1 MPHSQLLSDL
11 FRKEYAKMVAVLCRH
26 FGFSHLEI
34 AEDIVSDTFLK
45 AYELWETQPLPT
57 NPTAWL
63 YTVAKNKAKDYEKH
77 VAIFQNKV
85 KKVLTPTERSE
96 ELTFETSEI
105 NDSQLEMLFN
115 ICDPSISVVSQI
127 SLALQILCG
136 FTIEEIANALLTPV
150 ETIKKRLFR
159 AKSKLREHHFQI
171 KTVTSVDIQARLET
185 VLRCLYLF
193 FNEGYFSETNNQFI
207 RKEFCKEALRLTLL
221 LAEHPQT
228 DTPQVNAL
236 LSLMCFQSSRLEARI
251 NTTDENTLYEQQD
264 KSKWDK
270 ELIHRG
276 NYYLVKACEGSQI
289 SKYHLEA
296 GIAYWHT
303 TPTDENKWEY
313 ILRLY
318 NQLIIIEYSSVIA
331 LNRTFAYGKVYGKE
345 KAIVEAEKLGLQ
357 DNRYYHEL
365 LGYLY
370 TDINNQKAIDHY
382 QKAIA
387 LSKSPNERATLQ
399 KQIEQLVE

>member
-34 AEDIVSDTFLK
+34 AEDIASDTFLK
-45 AYELWETQPLPT
+45 AYELWEIQPLPA

-63 YTVAKNKAKDYEKH
+63 YTVAKNKARDYEKH
-77 VAIFQNKV
+77 VAIFEDKV
-85 KKVLTPTERSE
+85 KKALTPTEKSE

-115 ICDPSISVVSQI
+115 ICDPSISVESQI

-136 FTIEEIANALLTPV
+136 FTVEEIANALLTPV

-159 AKSKLREHHFQI
+159 AKSRLREHHFQI
-171 KTVTSVDIQARLET
+171 KTVSSADIQARLET

-193 FNEGYFSETNNQFI
+193 FNEGYFSETNSQFI

-236 LSLMCFQSSRLEARI
+236 LSLMCFQSSRLEAR
-251 NTTDENTLYEQQD
+251 TSATGENTLYEQQD

-270 ELIHRG
+270 DLIDRG
-276 NYYLVKACEGSQI
+276 NYYLVKACEGSQV

-318 NQLIIIEYSSVIA
+318 NQLIIIGYSSVIA

-345 KAIVEAEKLGLQ
+345 KAIVEAEKLGLE
-357 DNRYYHEL
+357 DNHYYHEL

-370 TDINNQKAIDHY
+370 TDIDNQKAIAHY
-382 QKAIA
+382 QKAVT

-399 KQIEQLVE
+399 KQIEQLVK

>member
-251 NTTDENTLYEQQD
+251 NTTGENTLYEQQD

-303 TPTDENKWEY
+303 TPTDENKWDY

>member
-1 MPHSQLLSDL
+1 MPQSQLLSDL
-11 FRKEYAKMVAVLCRH
+11 FRKEYTKMVAVLCRH

-45 AYELWETQPLPT
+45 AYELWETQPLPP

-136 FTIEEIANALLTPV
+136 FTVEEIANALLTPV

-171 KTVTSVDIQARLET
+171 KTVSPSDIQARLET

-193 FNEGYFSETNNQFI
+193 FNEGYFSETNSQFI

-251 NTTDENTLYEQQD
+251 NTTGENTLYEQQD

-270 ELIHRG
+270 DLIDRG
-276 NYYLVKACEGSQI
+276 NYYLVKACEGSEV

-331 LNRTFAYGKVYGKE
+331 LNRTFAHGKVYGKE
-345 KAIVEAEKLGLQ
+345 KAIVEAEKLGLE
-357 DNRYYHEL
+357 DNHYYHEL

-370 TDINNQKAIDHY
+370 TDIDNQKAIAHY

-387 LSKSPNERATLQ
+387 LSKSANERATLQ
-399 KQIEQLVE
+399 KQIEQLVK

>member
-34 AEDIVSDTFLK
+34 AEDIASDTFLK
-45 AYELWETQPLPT
+45 AYELWEREPLPA

-63 YTVAKNKAKDYEKH
+63 YTVAKNKARDYEKH
-77 VAIFQNKV
+77 VAIFEDKV
-85 KKVLTPTERSE
+85 KKALTPTEKSE

-115 ICDPSISVVSQI
+115 ICDPSISVESQI

-136 FTIEEIANALLTPV
+136 FTVEEIANALLTHT
-150 ETIKKRLFR
+150 ETIKKRLLR

-171 KTVTSVDIQARLET
+171 KTVSPADIQAR
-185 VLRCLYLF
+185 
-193 FNEGYFSETNNQFI
+193 
-207 RKEFCKEALRLTLL
+207 EALRLTLL

-251 NTTDENTLYEQQD
+251 NTTGENTLYEQQD

-276 NYYLVKACEGSQI
+276 NYYLVKACEDSQI

-357 DNRYYHEL
+357 NNRYYHEL

-370 TDINNQKAIDHY
+370 TDINNQKAIAHY

-387 LSKSPNERATLQ
+387 LSKSANERATLQ
-399 KQIEQLVE
+399 KQIEQLVK

>member
-45 AYELWETQPLPT
+45 AYELWATQPLPP

-63 YTVAKNKAKDYEKH
+63 YTVAKNKARDYEKH
-77 VAIFQNKV
+77 VAIFEDKV
-85 KKVLTPTERSE
+85 KKALTPTEKSE

-136 FTIEEIANALLTPV
+136 FTVEEIANALLTNT
-150 ETIKKRLFR
+150 ETIKKRLLR

-171 KTVTSVDIQARLET
+171 KTVSPSDIQARLET

-193 FNEGYFSETNNQFI
+193 FNEGYFSETNSQFI

-236 LSLMCFQSSRLEARI
+236 LSLMCFQSSRLEAR
-251 NTTDENTLYEQQD
+251 TSATGENTLYEQQD

-270 ELIHRG
+270 DLIDRG
-276 NYYLVKACEGSQI
+276 NYYLVKACEGSQV

-318 NQLIIIEYSSVIA
+318 NQLIIIEYSSIIA
-331 LNRTFAYGKVYGKE
+331 LNRTFTYGKVYGKE
-345 KAIVEAEKLGLQ
+345 KAIVEAEKLGLE
-357 DNRYYHEL
+357 DNHYYHEL

-370 TDINNQKAIDHY
+370 TDIDNQKAIAHY
-382 QKAIA
+382 QRAIT

-399 KQIEQLVE
+399 KQIEQLVK

>member
-136 FTIEEIANALLTPV
+136 FTVEEIANALLTPV

-159 AKSKLREHHFQI
+159 SKNKLKEHHFQI
-171 KTVTSVDIQARLET
+171 KTISPSDIQARLET

-193 FNEGYFSETNNQFI
+193 FNEGYFSETNSQFI

-251 NTTDENTLYEQQD
+251 NTTGENTLYEQQD

-270 ELIHRG
+270 DLIDRG
-276 NYYLVKACEGSQI
+276 NYYLVKACEGSEV

-345 KAIVEAEKLGLQ
+345 KAIVEAEKLGLE
-357 DNRYYHEL
+357 DNHYYHEL

-370 TDINNQKAIDHY
+370 TDIDNQKAIAHY
-382 QKAIA
+382 QKAVT

-399 KQIEQLVE
+399 KQIEQLVK

>member
-11 FRKEYAKMVAVLCRH
+11 FRKEYTKMVAVLCRH

-85 KKVLTPTERSE
+85 KKTLTPTEISE

-127 SLALQILCG
+127 SLALKILCG
-136 FTIEEIANALLTPV
+136 FTVEEIANALLTNT
-150 ETIKKRLFR
+150 ETIKKRLLR

-171 KTVTSVDIQARLET
+171 KTVSPSDIQARLET

-193 FNEGYFSETNNQFI
+193 FNEGYFSETNSQFI

-236 LSLMCFQSSRLEARI
+236 LSLMCFQSSRLEAR
-251 NTTDENTLYEQQD
+251 TSATGENTLYEQQD

-270 ELIHRG
+270 DLIDRG
-276 NYYLVKACEGSQI
+276 NYYLVKACEGSQV

-345 KAIVEAEKLGLQ
+345 KAIVEAEKLGLE
-357 DNRYYHEL
+357 DNHYYHEL

-370 TDINNQKAIDHY
+370 TDIDNQKAIAHY
-382 QKAIA
+382 QKAVT

-399 KQIEQLVE
+399 KQIEQLVK

>member
-34 AEDIVSDTFLK
+34 AEDIASDTFLK
-45 AYELWETQPLPT
+45 AYELWEREPLPA

-85 KKVLTPTERSE
+85 KKALTPTERSE

-171 KTVTSVDIQARLET
+171 KTVSPSDIQARLET

-193 FNEGYFSETNNQFI
+193 FNEGYFSETNSQFI

-251 NTTDENTLYEQQD
+251 NTTGENTLYEQQD

-276 NYYLVKACEGSQI
+276 NYYLVKACEDSQI

-318 NQLIIIEYSSVIA
+318 NQLIIIEYSFVIA

-345 KAIVEAEKLGLQ
+345 KAIVEAEKLGLE
-357 DNRYYHEL
+357 DNHYYHEL

-370 TDINNQKAIDHY
+370 TDIDNQKAIAHY
-382 QKAIA
+382 QKAVT

-399 KQIEQLVE
+399 KQIEQLVK

>member
-85 KKVLTPTERSE
+85 KKTLTPTEISE

-136 FTIEEIANALLTPV
+136 FTVEEIANALLTPV

-171 KTVTSVDIQARLET
+171 KTVSSADIQARLET

-193 FNEGYFSETNNQFI
+193 FNEGYFSETNSQFI

-221 LAEHPQT
+221 LVEHPQT

-236 LSLMCFQSSRLEARI
+236 LSLMCFQSSRLEAR
-251 NTTDENTLYEQQD
+251 TSATGENTLYEQQD

-270 ELIHRG
+270 DLIDRG
-276 NYYLVKACEGSQI
+276 NYYLVKACEGSQV

-331 LNRTFAYGKVYGKE
+331 LNRTFAHGKVYGKE
-345 KAIVEAEKLGLQ
+345 KAIVEAEKLGLE
-357 DNRYYHEL
+357 DNHYYHEL
-365 LGYLY
+365 LGIFVY
-370 TDINNQKAIDHY
+370 
-382 QKAIA
+382 
-387 LSKSPNERATLQ
+387 
-399 KQIEQLVE
+399 

>member
-11 FRKEYAKMVAVLCRH
+11 FRKEYAKMVAVLCCH

-34 AEDIVSDTFLK
+34 AEDIASDIFLK
-45 AYELWETQPLPT
+45 AYELWEREPLPA

-85 KKVLTPTERSE
+85 KKALTPTEKSE

-115 ICDPSISVVSQI
+115 ICDPSISVESQI

-136 FTIEEIANALLTPV
+136 FTVEEIANALLTHT
-150 ETIKKRLFR
+150 ETIKKRLLR

-171 KTVTSVDIQARLET
+171 KTVSPADIQARLET

-207 RKEFCKEALRLTLL
+207 RKEFCKETLRLTLL

-251 NTTDENTLYEQQD
+251 NTT
-264 KSKWDK
+264 
-270 ELIHRG
+270 G
-276 NYYLVKACEGSQI
+276 
-289 SKYHLEA
+289 
-296 GIAYWHT
+296 
-303 TPTDENKWEY
+303 
-313 ILRLY
+313 
-318 NQLIIIEYSSVIA
+318 
-331 LNRTFAYGKVYGKE
+331 E
-345 KAIVEAEKLGLQ
+345 KHPL
-357 DNRYYHEL
+357 
-365 LGYLY
+365 
-370 TDINNQKAIDHY
+370 
-382 QKAIA
+382 
-387 LSKSPNERATLQ
+387 
-399 KQIEQLVE
+399 

>member
-136 FTIEEIANALLTPV
+136 FTVEEIANALLTPV

-159 AKSKLREHHFQI
+159 SKNKLKEHHFQI
-171 KTVTSVDIQARLET
+171 KTISPSDIQARLET

-193 FNEGYFSETNNQFI
+193 FNEGYFSETNSQFI

-251 NTTDENTLYEQQD
+251 NTTGENTLYEQQD

-270 ELIHRG
+270 DLIDRG
-276 NYYLVKACEGSQI
+276 NYYLVKACEGSEV

-318 NQLIIIEYSSVIA
+318 NQLIIIEYSSIIA

-345 KAIVEAEKLGLQ
+345 KAIVEAEKLGLE
-357 DNRYYHEL
+357 DNHYYHEL

-370 TDINNQKAIDHY
+370 TDIDNQKAIAHY
-382 QKAIA
+382 QKAVT

-399 KQIEQLVE
+399 KQIEQLVK

>member
-45 AYELWETQPLPT
+45 AYELWATQPLPP

-85 KKVLTPTERSE
+85 KKVLTPTERNE

-136 FTIEEIANALLTPV
+136 FTVEEIANALLTPV

-171 KTVTSVDIQARLET
+171 KTVSSADIQARLET

-193 FNEGYFSETNNQFI
+193 FNEGYFSETNSQFI

-236 LSLMCFQSSRLEARI
+236 LSLMCFQSSRLEAR
-251 NTTDENTLYEQQD
+251 TSATGENTLYEQQD

-276 NYYLVKACEGSQI
+276 NYYLVKACEGSQV

-318 NQLIIIEYSSVIA
+318 NQLIIIEYSSIIA
-331 LNRTFAYGKVYGKE
+331 LNRAFAYGKVYGKE
-345 KAIVEAEKLGLQ
+345 KAIVEAEKLGLE
-357 DNRYYHEL
+357 DNHYYHEL

-370 TDINNQKAIDHY
+370 TDIDNQKAIAHY
-382 QKAIA
+382 QKAVT

-399 KQIEQLVE
+399 KQIEQLVK

>member
-45 AYELWETQPLPT
+45 AYELWATQPLPP

-85 KKVLTPTERSE
+85 KKVLTPTERNE

-136 FTIEEIANALLTPV
+136 FTVEEIANALLTPV

-171 KTVTSVDIQARLET
+171 KTVSSADIQARLET

-193 FNEGYFSETNNQFI
+193 FNEGYFSETNSQFI

-236 LSLMCFQSSRLEARI
+236 LSLMCFQSSRLEARTS
-251 NTTDENTLYEQQD
+251 TTGENTLYEQQD

-270 ELIHRG
+270 DLIDRG
-276 NYYLVKACEGSQI
+276 NYYLVKACEGSEV

-318 NQLIIIEYSSVIA
+318 NQLIIIEYSSIIA
-331 LNRTFAYGKVYGKE
+331 LNRAFAYGKVYGKE
-345 KAIVEAEKLGLQ
+345 KAIVEAEKLGLE
-357 DNRYYHEL
+357 DNHYYHEL

-370 TDINNQKAIDHY
+370 TDIDNQKAIAHY
-382 QKAIA
+382 QKAVT

-399 KQIEQLVE
+399 KQIEQLVK

>member
-45 AYELWETQPLPT
+45 AYELWETQPLPP

-136 FTIEEIANALLTPV
+136 FTVEEIANALLTNT
-150 ETIKKRLFR
+150 ETIKKRLLR

-171 KTVTSVDIQARLET
+171 KTVSPSDIQARLET

-193 FNEGYFSETNNQFI
+193 FNEGYFSETNSQFI

-236 LSLMCFQSSRLEARI
+236 LSLICFQSSRLEARI
-251 NTTDENTLYEQQD
+251 NTRGENTLYEQQD

-270 ELIHRG
+270 DLIDRG
-276 NYYLVKACEGSQI
+276 NYYLVKACEDSQI
-289 SKYHLEA
+289 SKYH
-296 GIAYWHT
+296 
-303 TPTDENKWEY
+303 
-313 ILRLY
+313 
-318 NQLIIIEYSSVIA
+318 
-331 LNRTFAYGKVYGKE
+331 
-345 KAIVEAEKLGLQ
+345 
-357 DNRYYHEL
+357 
-365 LGYLY
+365 
-370 TDINNQKAIDHY
+370 
-382 QKAIA
+382 
-387 LSKSPNERATLQ
+387 
-399 KQIEQLVE
+399 

>member
-45 AYELWETQPLPT
+45 AYELWENEPLPP

-193 FNEGYFSETNNQFI
+193 FNEGYFSETNSQFI
-207 RKEFCKEALRLTLL
+207 RKEFCKEALRLMLL

-236 LSLMCFQSSRLEARI
+236 LSLMCFQSSRLEARTS
-251 NTTDENTLYEQQD
+251 TTGENTLYEQQD

-270 ELIHRG
+270 DLIDRG
-276 NYYLVKACEGSQI
+276 NYYLVKACEGSEV

-318 NQLIIIEYSSVIA
+318 NQLIIIEYSFVIA

-345 KAIVEAEKLGLQ
+345 KAIVEAEKLGLE
-357 DNRYYHEL
+357 DNHYYHEL

-370 TDINNQKAIDHY
+370 TDIDNQKAIAHY
-382 QKAIA
+382 QKAVT

-399 KQIEQLVE
+399 KQIEQLVK

>member
-11 FRKEYAKMVAVLCRH
+11 FRKEYTKMVAVLCRH

-85 KKVLTPTERSE
+85 KKTLTPTEISE
-96 ELTFETSEI
+96 ELTFETAEI

-136 FTIEEIANALLTPV
+136 FTVEEIANALLTPV

-171 KTVTSVDIQARLET
+171 KTVSSADIQARLET

-193 FNEGYFSETNNQFI
+193 FNEGYFSETNSQFI

-236 LSLMCFQSSRLEARI
+236 LSLMCFQSSRLEAR
-251 NTTDENTLYEQQD
+251 TSATGENTLYEQQD

-270 ELIHRG
+270 DLIDRG
-276 NYYLVKACEGSQI
+276 NYYLVKACEGSQV

-345 KAIVEAEKLGLQ
+345 KAIVEAEKLGLE
-357 DNRYYHEL
+357 DNHYYHEL

-370 TDINNQKAIDHY
+370 TDIDNQKAIAHY
-382 QKAIA
+382 QKAIT

-399 KQIEQLVE
+399 KQIEQLVK

>member
-45 AYELWETQPLPT
+45 AYELWETQPLPP

-136 FTIEEIANALLTPV
+136 FTVEEIANALLTPV

-171 KTVTSVDIQARLET
+171 KTVSPSDIQARLET

-193 FNEGYFSETNNQFI
+193 FNEGYFSETNSQFI

-236 LSLMCFQSSRLEARI
+236 LSLMCFQSSRLEARTS
-251 NTTDENTLYEQQD
+251 TTGENTLYEQQD

-270 ELIHRG
+270 DLIDRG
-276 NYYLVKACEGSQI
+276 NYYLVKACEGSEV

-318 NQLIIIEYSSVIA
+318 NQLIIIEYSFVIA

-345 KAIVEAEKLGLQ
+345 KAIVEAEKLGLE
-357 DNRYYHEL
+357 DNHYYHEL

-370 TDINNQKAIDHY
+370 TDIDNQKAIAHY
-382 QKAIA
+382 QKAVT

-399 KQIEQLVE
+399 KQIEQLVK

>member
-45 AYELWETQPLPT
+45 AYELWETQPLPP

-136 FTIEEIANALLTPV
+136 FTVEEIANALLTPV

-171 KTVTSVDIQARLET
+171 KTVSPSDIQARLET

-193 FNEGYFSETNNQFI
+193 FNEGYFSETNSQFI

-236 LSLMCFQSSRLEARI
+236 LSLMCFQSSRLEARTS
-251 NTTDENTLYEQQD
+251 TTGENTLYEQQD

-270 ELIHRG
+270 DLIDRG
-276 NYYLVKACEGSQI
+276 NYYLVKACEGSEV

-318 NQLIIIEYSSVIA
+318 NQLIIIEYSFVIA

-345 KAIVEAEKLGLQ
+345 KAIVEAEKLGLE
-357 DNRYYHEL
+357 DNHYYHEL

-370 TDINNQKAIDHY
+370 TDIDNQKAIAHY
-382 QKAIA
+382 QKAVT
-387 LSKSPNERATLQ
+387 LSKSANERATLQ
-399 KQIEQLVE
+399 KQIEQLVK

>member
-45 AYELWETQPLPT
+45 AYELWETQPLPA

-85 KKVLTPTERSE
+85 KKTLTPTEKSE

-136 FTIEEIANALLTPV
+136 FTVEEIANALLTNT

-171 KTVTSVDIQARLET
+171 KTVSSADIQARLET

-193 FNEGYFSETNNQFI
+193 FNEGYFSETNSQFI

-221 LAEHPQT
+221 LVEHPQT

-236 LSLMCFQSSRLEARI
+236 LSLMCFQSSRLEAR
-251 NTTDENTLYEQQD
+251 TSATGENTLYEQQD

-270 ELIHRG
+270 DLIDRG
-276 NYYLVKACEGSQI
+276 NYYLVKACEGSQV

-331 LNRTFAYGKVYGKE
+331 LNRTFAHGKVYGKE
-345 KAIVEAEKLGLQ
+345 KAIVEAEKLGLE
-357 DNRYYHEL
+357 DNHYYHEL

-370 TDINNQKAIDHY
+370 TDIDNQKAIAHY
-382 QKAIA
+382 QKAIT

-399 KQIEQLVE
+399 KQIERL

>member
-1 MPHSQLLSDL
+1 MPQSQLLSDL
-11 FRKEYAKMVAVLCRH
+11 FRKEYTKMVAVLCRH

-45 AYELWETQPLPT
+45 AYELWATQPLPP

-136 FTIEEIANALLTPV
+136 FTVEEIANALLTPV

-159 AKSKLREHHFQI
+159 AKSRLREHHFQI
-171 KTVTSVDIQARLET
+171 KTVSSADIQARLET

-193 FNEGYFSETNNQFI
+193 FNEGYFSETNSQFI

-236 LSLMCFQSSRLEARI
+236 LSLMCFQSSRLEAR
-251 NTTDENTLYEQQD
+251 TSATGENTLYEQQD

-270 ELIHRG
+270 DLIDRG
-276 NYYLVKACEGSQI
+276 NYYLVKACEGSQV

-318 NQLIIIEYSSVIA
+318 NQLIIIGYSSVIA

-345 KAIVEAEKLGLQ
+345 KAIVEAEKLGLE
-357 DNRYYHEL
+357 DNHYYHEL

-370 TDINNQKAIDHY
+370 TDIDNQKAIAHY
-382 QKAIA
+382 QKAVT

-399 KQIEQLVE
+399 KQIEQLVK

>member
-85 KKVLTPTERSE
+85 KKTLTPTEISE

-136 FTIEEIANALLTPV
+136 FTVEEIANALLTPV

-171 KTVTSVDIQARLET
+171 KTVSSADIQARLET

-193 FNEGYFSETNNQFI
+193 FNEGYFSETNSQFI

-221 LAEHPQT
+221 LVEHPQT

-236 LSLMCFQSSRLEARI
+236 LSLMCFQSSRLEAR
-251 NTTDENTLYEQQD
+251 TSATGENTLYEQQD

-270 ELIHRG
+270 DLIDRG
-276 NYYLVKACEGSQI
+276 NYYLVKACEGSQV

-331 LNRTFAYGKVYGKE
+331 LNRTFAHGKVYGKE
-345 KAIVEAEKLGLQ
+345 KAIVEAEKLGLE
-357 DNRYYHEL
+357 DNHYYHEL

-370 TDINNQKAIDHY
+370 TDIDNQKAITHY
-382 QKAIA
+382 QKAIT

-399 KQIEQLVE
+399 KQIEQLVK

>member
-85 KKVLTPTERSE
+85 KKTLTPTEISE

-136 FTIEEIANALLTPV
+136 FTVEEIANALLTPV

-171 KTVTSVDIQARLET
+171 KTVSSADIQARLET

-193 FNEGYFSETNNQFI
+193 FNEGYFSETNSQFI

-221 LAEHPQT
+221 LVEHPQT

-236 LSLMCFQSSRLEARI
+236 LSLMCFQSSRLEAR
-251 NTTDENTLYEQQD
+251 TSATGENTLYEQQD

-270 ELIHRG
+270 DLIDRG
-276 NYYLVKACEGSQI
+276 NYYLVKACEGSQV

-331 LNRTFAYGKVYGKE
+331 LNRTFAHGKVYGKE
-345 KAIVEAEKLGLQ
+345 KAIVEAEKLGLE
-357 DNRYYHEL
+357 DNHYYHEL

-370 TDINNQKAIDHY
+370 TDIDNQKAIAHY
-382 QKAIA
+382 QKAVT

-399 KQIEQLVE
+399 KQIEQLVK

>member
-77 VAIFQNKV
+77 VAIFEDKV
-85 KKVLTPTERSE
+85 KKALTYTEKSE

-115 ICDPSISVVSQI
+115 ICDPSISVESQI

-136 FTIEEIANALLTPV
+136 FTVEEIANALLTNT
-150 ETIKKRLFR
+150 ETIKKRLLR
-159 AKSKLREHHFQI
+159 AKNKLREHHFQI
-171 KTVTSVDIQARLET
+171 KTISPSDIQARLET

-193 FNEGYFSETNNQFI
+193 FNEGYFSETNSQFI

-251 NTTDENTLYEQQD
+251 NTTGENTLYEQQD

-276 NYYLVKACEGSQI
+276 NYYLVKACEDCQI

-331 LNRTFAYGKVYGKE
+331 LNRTFAYGKVYGKK

-357 DNRYYHEL
+357 NNRYYHEL

-370 TDINNQKAIDHY
+370 TDINNQKAIAHY

-387 LSKSPNERATLQ
+387 LSKSANERATLQ
-399 KQIEQLVE
+399 KQIEQLVK

>member
-11 FRKEYAKMVAVLCRH
+11 FRKEYAKMVAALCRH

-34 AEDIVSDTFLK
+34 AEDIASDTFLK
-45 AYELWETQPLPT
+45 AYELWETEPLPP

-77 VAIFQNKV
+77 VAIFEDKV
-85 KKVLTPTERSE
+85 KKALTPTEKSE

-115 ICDPSISVVSQI
+115 ICDPSISVESQI

-136 FTIEEIANALLTPV
+136 FTVEEIANALLTHT
-150 ETIKKRLFR
+150 ETIKKRLLR

-171 KTVTSVDIQARLET
+171 KTVSPADIQARLET

-207 RKEFCKEALRLTLL
+207 RREFCKEALRLTLL
-221 LAEHPQT
+221 LAKHPQT

-251 NTTDENTLYEQQD
+251 NTTGENTLYEQQD

-276 NYYLVKACEGSQI
+276 NYYLVKACEDSQI

-331 LNRTFAYGKVYGKE
+331 LNRTFAYGKVYGKK

-357 DNRYYHEL
+357 NNRYYHEL

-370 TDINNQKAIDHY
+370 TDINNQKAIAHY

-387 LSKSPNERATLQ
+387 LSKSANERATLQ
-399 KQIEQLVE
+399 KQIEQLVK

>member
-1 MPHSQLLSDL
+1 MPQSQLLSDL
-11 FRKEYAKMVAVLCRH
+11 FRKEYTKMVAVLCRH

-45 AYELWETQPLPT
+45 AYELWETQPLPP

-136 FTIEEIANALLTPV
+136 FTVEEIANALLTPV

-171 KTVTSVDIQARLET
+171 KTVSPSDIQARLET

-193 FNEGYFSETNNQFI
+193 FNEGYFSETNSQFI

-251 NTTDENTLYEQQD
+251 NTTGENTLYEQQD

-270 ELIHRG
+270 DLIDRG
-276 NYYLVKACEGSQI
+276 NYYLVKACEGSEV

-331 LNRTFAYGKVYGKE
+331 LNRTFAHGKVYGKE
-345 KAIVEAEKLGLQ
+345 KAIVEAEKLGLE
-357 DNRYYHEL
+357 DNHYYHEL

-370 TDINNQKAIDHY
+370 TDIDNQKAIAHY
-382 QKAIA
+382 QKAIT

-399 KQIEQLVE
+399 KQIEQLVK

>member
-85 KKVLTPTERSE
+85 KKTLTPTEISE

-136 FTIEEIANALLTPV
+136 FTVEEIANALLTNT
-150 ETIKKRLFR
+150 ETIKKRLLR

-171 KTVTSVDIQARLET
+171 KTVSPSDIQARLET

-193 FNEGYFSETNNQFI
+193 FNEGYFSETNSQFI

-251 NTTDENTLYEQQD
+251 NTTGENTLYEQQD

-270 ELIHRG
+270 DLIDRG
-276 NYYLVKACEGSQI
+276 NYYLVKACEGSEV

-318 NQLIIIEYSSVIA
+318 NQLIIIEYSSIIA
-331 LNRTFAYGKVYGKE
+331 LNRTFAYSKVYGKE
-345 KAIVEAEKLGLQ
+345 KAIVEAEKLGLE
-357 DNRYYHEL
+357 DNHYYHEL

-370 TDINNQKAIDHY
+370 TDIDNQKAIAHY
-382 QKAIA
+382 QRAIT

-399 KQIEQLVE
+399 KQIEQLVK

>member
-45 AYELWETQPLPT
+45 AYELWETQPLPP

-136 FTIEEIANALLTPV
+136 FTVEEIANALLTNT
-150 ETIKKRLFR
+150 ETIKKRLLR

-171 KTVTSVDIQARLET
+171 KTVSPSDIQARLET

-193 FNEGYFSETNNQFI
+193 FNEGYFSETNSQFI

-236 LSLMCFQSSRLEARI
+236 LSLICFQSSRLEARI
-251 NTTDENTLYEQQD
+251 NTRGENTLYEQQD

-270 ELIHRG
+270 DLIDRG
-276 NYYLVKACEGSQI
+276 NYYLVKACEGSQV

-303 TPTDENKWEY
+303 TPTDEHKWEY

-318 NQLIIIEYSSVIA
+318 NQLSIIEYSSVIA
-331 LNRTFAYGKVYGKE
+331 
-345 KAIVEAEKLGLQ
+345 
-357 DNRYYHEL
+357 
-365 LGYLY
+365 
-370 TDINNQKAIDHY
+370 
-382 QKAIA
+382 
-387 LSKSPNERATLQ
+387 
-399 KQIEQLVE
+399 

>member
-1 MPHSQLLSDL
+1 MPQSQLLSDL
-11 FRKEYAKMVAVLCRH
+11 FRKEYTKMVAVLCRH

-45 AYELWETQPLPT
+45 AYELWETQPLPP

-136 FTIEEIANALLTPV
+136 FTVEEIANALLTPV

-171 KTVTSVDIQARLET
+171 KTVSPSDIQARLET

-193 FNEGYFSETNNQFI
+193 FNEGYFSETNSQFI

-251 NTTDENTLYEQQD
+251 NTTGENTLYEQQD

-270 ELIHRG
+270 DLIDRG
-276 NYYLVKACEGSQI
+276 NYYLVKACEGSEV

-331 LNRTFAYGKVYGKE
+331 LNRTFAHGKVYGKE
-345 KAIVEAEKLGLQ
+345 KAIVEAEKLGLE
-357 DNRYYHEL
+357 DNHYYHEL

-370 TDINNQKAIDHY
+370 TDIDNQKAIAYY
-382 QKAIA
+382 QRAIT

-399 KQIEQLVE
+399 KQIEQLVK